1 MLQSTA
7 PLLAPQLLLYC
18 ACVLPSSASSVYE
31 EFCRALDPASSPASL
46 LVTHLAVMEARVDCI
61 VFLISQLH
69 VSCPDLALHNV
80 QLMQLLVSWVDA
92 AQLRWLVCEV
102 VAGRT
107 RLLTEDCR
115 QLLEA
120 ALAWET
126 VEQWAFWQIV
136 DAHKLKPRTV
146 LRVLPSG
153 LFNAFEIWIIFL
165 HRTIFFQCL
174 LIMTSSLHFL

>member
-1 MLQSTA
+1 M
-7 PLLAPQLLLYC
+7 
-18 ACVLPSSASSVYE
+18 YE

-153 LFNAFEIWIIFL
+153 LFNAFEIWINFL